1 MGGKAASMGL
11 REEGRGRRGSLQT
24 RQDTNEAVAS
34 CQPLPKSRETC
45 WGAIEGGNQQLSY
58 LEAMTPPTWPE
69 NILLL
74 SVRHRPGSKV

>member
-1 MGGKAASMGL
+1 MSAPPQVPGNLLGAID
-11 REEGRGRRGSLQT
+11 GRR
-24 RQDTNEAVAS
+24 
-34 CQPLPKSRETC
+34 
-45 WGAIEGGNQQLSY
+45 GNQQLSY